1 MALPRSHRSAFQSVK
16 NKENRDLVS
25 QNPQNFL
32 ACGAASRSLRLTV
45 TRRCFHCGTS
55 GCYTFSDND
64 TACTRTECRVTDATR
79 EKPMLATC
87 ARRGKRGSRASRAC
101 TLWLS
106 PLGVGGGRGGR
117 QGMSSLRRA
126 CGLRMTCDYGVMSD
140 LGRFWCVCVYLA
152 ILCGGEGGASYV
164 SL

>member
-32 ACGAASRSLRLTV
+32 ACGAASRSLRRWRSEISFSAKCLYAVNLLTV

-64 TACTRTECRVTDATR
+64 TR
-79 EKPMLATC
+79 EAFDE
-87 ARRGKRGSRASRAC
+87 
-101 TLWLS
+101 
-106 PLGVGGGRGGR
+106 V
-117 QGMSSLRRA
+117 
-126 CGLRMTCDYGVMSD
+126 
-140 LGRFWCVCVYLA
+140 
-152 ILCGGEGGASYV
+152 
-164 SL
+164 